1 MPKWAGAAHQEN
13 AWLAVV
19 KERRANN
26 VPGTRT
32 VPTPSVCEHPKK
44 VTFAIERRER
54 VAALA
59 HRHVEKAEL
68 LATRG
73 NHEPLRRTITR
84 GGNSDVSDSI

>member
-32 VPTPSVCEHPKK
+32 APTPSVCEHPKNRK
-44 VTFAIERRER
+44 DQS
-54 VAALA
+54 
-59 HRHVEKAEL
+59 
-68 LATRG
+68 
-73 NHEPLRRTITR
+73 RT
-84 GGNSDVSDSI
+84 